1 MQFRESILGAAIW
14 ASAAAHAVGAALPG
28 PEFPNYR
35 DPGEVN
41 AACDAGLAGAA
52 ARVRQ
57 FESMP
62 AGAAWL
68 PAADQLYAY
77 VEDVSGPI
85 YVLTTVHPDK
95 AIRDATEVCELRWQ
109 DFNSTLGQNQKLYR
123 AALQVKPRDAI
134 DREFLKRTI
143 EDFVDAGVSLPLD
156 QRKRAKELNDRIAA
170 LSQAFQKNIRDDNA
184 PVAFTEAEL
193 KGVPETLWRGAKQ
206 DAQGRY
212 LITVDDATY
221 GPLMQNAID
230 PIARERFWRADT
242 AKGGQANL
250 VLLAEI
256 GQLRRELG
264 RLFGKTSYADFKLRR
279 LMAHDAANANRF
291 LSEVGL
297 AVAQRERLEVEG
309 LRAAKAQATDQPLT
323 AIKLERWDTAFYQ
336 EQLRKARYAVDQEA
350 FRAHFPVQES
360 LAMAMRMA
368 ERLLGIKYTRVQ
380 GKPLWHPEVQAYA
393 VSDAASGKPLAS
405 LLVDLYPRDGKGT
418 GAFVWGF
425 RGSSTLR
432 KRLPQAVL
440 VTNLDRRGLTLEDF
454 GETLLHEFGH
464 AVHNNLSTTRYASQ
478 SGTNVLGDFVEAPS
492 QMLEDWIY
500 QRSVLDLL
508 QDVCAQCKPVPD
520 ELLSRAKAAKQFGK
534 GLRYGR
540 QVLYAS
546 FDLGMHDR
554 DAPDPM
560 ALWTRMEGAT
570 LLGHVP
576 GSIFPAGFGHVA
588 GGYGA
593 GYYGYLW
600 SEVVAAD
607 LRTAFA
613 GKRLDASVGAR
624 YRNTVLA
631 QGGQR
636 TPQSLLRDFLG
647 RDTDAKAF
655 FEELKR

>member
-230 PIARERFWRADT
+230 PIARERFWRTDT